1 MLSLFLKGC
10 HTGHCIWDTDR
21 CRRWRWRR
29 GRALPG
35 SWQESSRCSCRGVSL
50 CCANDCKAAQ
60 VALAARPGSAWF
72 LAAEE
77 REWLQRRQDREQAR
91 RQAELAASGKAWGA
105 LLASRL

>member
-1 MLSLFLKGC
+1 MFRCAVLMSSKG
-10 HTGHCIWDTDR
+10 
-21 CRRWRWRR
+21 
-29 GRALPG
+29 
-35 SWQESSRCSCRGVSL
+35 V
-50 CCANDCKAAQ
+50 Q

-105 LLASRL
+105 LPALATLN